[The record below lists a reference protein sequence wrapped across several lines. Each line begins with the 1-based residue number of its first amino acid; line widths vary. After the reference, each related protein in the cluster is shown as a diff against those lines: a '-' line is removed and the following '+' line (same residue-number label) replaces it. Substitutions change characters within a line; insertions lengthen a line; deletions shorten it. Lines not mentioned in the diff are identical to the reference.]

1 MRKTRCYRNINYC
14 DFDGRGMCCQG
25 KEKDRTSNW
34 IGNRIWNNFYYLVKQ
49 NVSKLQIILMSLSF
63 KAEKEKVKKEKKERE
78 DDLQQGK
85 KQRNVILELMT

>member
-1 MRKTRCYRNINYC
+1 
-14 DFDGRGMCCQG
+14 
-25 KEKDRTSNW
+25 
-34 IGNRIWNNFYYLVKQ
+34 
-49 NVSKLQIILMSLSF
+49 MSFSF